1 MFQERQRGNQWLSMK
16 MVNKS
21 FRDSGTHELD
31 LGQDSENDEKNQRG
45 QLGGSLPVA
54 PVNT

>member
-1 MFQERQRGNQWLSMK
+1 MK